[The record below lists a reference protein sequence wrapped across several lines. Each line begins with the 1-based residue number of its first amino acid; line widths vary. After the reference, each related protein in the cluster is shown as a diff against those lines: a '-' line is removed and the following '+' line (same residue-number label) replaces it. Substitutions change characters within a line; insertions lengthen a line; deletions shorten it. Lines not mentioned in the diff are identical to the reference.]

1 MWAFERRRDHPP
13 GRQGGTAVSS
23 DPCRRVLLIGWDAA
37 DWQVINPLIDA
48 GKMPNLARFVEQG
61 VMGNIAT
68 LQPVLSPMLWTSIAT
83 GKRPYKHGIHGFS
96 EPDPVTGGI
105 RPVTNLSRRTKAIWN
120 ILNQEE
126 LNTITVGWW
135 PSNPAEPLSRGVM
148 VSNDYQKAHGTDP
161 AKWPMKPGTVYP
173 ERLADPLKKL
183 RVHAGELGE
192 RDLMPFIPGIE
203 GLSREELD
211 TLQEDP
217 RLPSLLKI
225 IADCYTIQAAATATM
240 QNEPWDLMCV
250 YYDAI
255 DHFGHAFMKYH
266 PPQRKGVSDF
276 DFRVFRSCVES
287 CYIFHDMMLGRLLEL
302 AGEDTTVLL
311 ISDHGFHP
319 DDLRLS
325 TVPREP
331 AGPAAEHRQFGI
343 FAARGPGIRRDERI
357 TGANLLDICPT
368 LLHLFGLPV
377 GEDMDG
383 KVLLGIYED
392 PPATIDRIPSWDAVE
407 GDHGMHPPDKQI
419 AAEDSKAALEQLVAL
434 GYIDEPDADQSKAM
448 AQTVRELDYNLA
460 QAYSDG
466 GIYTE
471 AIAILERLY
480 KEWPMEHRFGF
491 KLATCYQSLGRAAD
505 LRTLVGIIIKRRIE
519 EANEAVTEIKALNLE
534 EEQARQAEQERVEKM
549 SAEEKKTFWLERRN
563 LIGKSRPNLF
573 SLRYLEAC
581 ADVAERD
588 YDAALGK
595 LKQLDSS
602 HGARRNAL
610 TLRGEILQR
619 LKRWPESREAFEEA
633 LKIDRESPEPLLGL
647 ARTFLA
653 EREYEQAAAHAR
665 ASLGLLFF
673 RPRAHYVLGMAL
685 YRLGRWQEAEQAFQ
699 VCVTQAPLFA
709 AGYRMLGQ
717 ICRFYK
723 QDPHAAAAYQVRVS
737 EARARM
743 AQVRTDKQDQVRD
756 LQDESLRAGDAPDA
770 RPMPV
775 LQPRP
780 EALAG
785 VDAGEVIT
793 IVSGLPRSG
802 TSLMMQVLEAAGIP
816 AFTDGHRAADDSNA
830 RGYYEHDRVAGLR
843 GSPDKSWIAG
853 TRGRGLKVVAPLLPS
868 LPRRTGR
875 GKGGERLQYRVLFME
890 REMQE
895 LLDSQATM
903 LARLDKQVPAGDVSR
918 AYLQQVR
925 HAKTWL
931 NGHGIPAI
939 SVNFRELVHDP
950 GQVLPHI
957 AAFLGTESKI
967 GAMRAVIDPDLH
979 RTRRDAVSG

>member
-1 MWAFERRRDHPP
+1 MS
-13 GRQGGTAVSS
+13 V
-23 DPCRRVLLIGWDAA
+23 DPSRRVMLMGWDAA
-37 DWQVINPLIDA
+37 DWHVINPLIDA

-120 ILNQEE
+120 ILNQND
-126 LNTITVGWW
+126 LHTITIGWW
-135 PSNPAEPLSRGVM
+135 PSNPAEPLSKGVM
-148 VSNDYQKAHGTDP
+148 VSNDYQKAHGTTATP
-161 AKWPMKPGTVYP
+161 ADLEKWPMKPGTVHP
-173 ERLADPLKKL
+173 ERLADRLKKL
-183 RVHAGELGE
+183 RVHPAELGE
-192 RDLMPFIPGIE
+192 RDLMPFVPGIE

-211 TLQEDP
+211 ALQEDP
-217 RLPSLLKI
+217 RLQSLMKI
-225 IADCYTIQAAATATM
+225 ISDCYTIQAAATSTM
-240 QNEPWDLMCV
+240 QSEPWDLMCV

-266 PPQRKGVSDF
+266 PPQRKGVSEF
-276 DFRVFRSCVES
+276 DFRVFKNCVES

-302 AGEDTTVLL
+302 AGEDTTVIL

-325 TVPREP
+325 SVPREP
-331 AGPAAEHRQFGI
+331 AGPAAEHRQFGV
-343 FAARGPGIRRDERI
+343 FAARGPDIRRDERVS
-357 TGANLLDICPT
+357 GANLLDICPT

-383 KVLLGIYED
+383 KVLLDIYAKQ
-392 PPATIDRIPSWDAVE
+392 PARIERIPSWDEVE

-419 AAEDSKAALEQLVAL
+419 SAEDSKAALEQLVAL

-471 AIAILERLY
+471 AIAIFERLY
-480 KEWPMEHRFGF
+480 EAWPMEHRFGF
-491 KLATCYQSLGRAAD
+491 KLATCYQALGRAAD
-505 LRTLVGIIIKRRIE
+505 LRKLVGVIIERRLE
-519 EANEAVTEIKALNLE
+519 EAREAVSEIKALGLE
-534 EEQARQAEQERVEKM
+534 DEQGRELEQERIEAM
-549 SAEEKKTFWLERRN
+549 SSEEKKKFWRDRRN

-581 ADVAERD
+581 ADVGERN
-588 YDAALGK
+588 YEGALGK
-595 LKQLDSS
+595 LEQLDSS

-610 TLRGEILQR
+610 TLRGEVLQR
-619 LKRWPESREAFEEA
+619 LKRWPESREAFEAA

-653 EREYEQAAAHAR
+653 EKDYEQAAAYAR

-673 RPRAHYVLGMAL
+673 RPRAHYILGMSL
-685 YRLGRWQEAEQAFQ
+685 YRLGNWQESEQAFL
-699 VCVTQAPLFA
+699 VCVSQAPLFA

-717 ICRFYK
+717 INRFYK
-723 QDPHAAAAYQVRVS
+723 RDSHAAATYQVRVS

-743 AQVRTDKQDQVRD
+743 AQVRTRKQDQTRD
-756 LQDESLRAGDAPDA
+756 RQNEPLRAGDAPAA
-770 RPMPV
+770 RPMPLLKPRLEV
-775 LQPRP
+775 LD
-780 EALAG
+780 G
-785 VDAGEVIT
+785 IDAQQIIT

-802 TSLMMQVLEAAGIP
+802 TSLMMQILEAAGVP
-816 AFTDGHRAADDSNA
+816 AFTDGQRAADDSN
-830 RGYYEHDRVAGLR
+830 RKGYYEHEKVAALR
-843 GSPDKSWIAG
+843 ATPDKSWVAE
-853 TRGRGLKVVAPLLPS
+853 TRGRGLKVIAPLLPT
-868 LPRRTGR
+868 LPMRSSR
-875 GKGGERLQYRVLFME
+875 GKGGERLHYRVLFME
-890 REMQE
+890 RDMEE
-895 LLDSQATM
+895 VLRSQSSM
-903 LARLDKQVPAGDVSR
+903 LEHLGKPAPARDLSK

-931 NGHGIPAI
+931 NGHGIPAL

-950 GQVLPHI
+950 GQVLPKI
-957 AAFLGTESKI
+957 SAFLGAEERCD
-967 GAMRAVIDPDLH
+967 AMLAVIDPTLH
-979 RTRRDAVSG
+979 RTRGAAVQS